1 MMWNPVALPD
11 RFSIHCHLYPVV
23 ENPFGMS
30 PALYASASIVVGFV
44 LLTWSAD
51 RFVGG
56 AAATAKNWGIS
67 PMLIGLTV
75 VSIGTSAPEILVSL
89 MSAIQG
95 HTDIAVGNAIGSNIV
110 NIALVLGLT
119 ALIAPLPVKP
129 ALAKREIPWLVLVTL
144 VAGACLLNS
153 YLGLTESLVLLGG
166 MVVTLY
172 LIVKWQ
178 KSHPDEPL
186 AEVEDIEA
194 MPTSRA
200 YLELFG
206 GLVLLL
212 ISAQMLVGGAKEI
225 AALMGISELIIGLT
239 VVAIGTSLPEL
250 AASVASAMR
259 GHHDI
264 ALGNVVGSNI
274 FNLLAVLAMPGLVS
288 PGPLNEQVF
297 ARDYPVMLAL
307 TVLLAVMAMVG
318 NKPKKLGRFAGIMLL
333 ASYVGYASW
342 LYVQSA

>member
-297 ARDYPVMLAL
+297 TRDYPVMLAL

-318 NKPKKLGRFAGIMLL
+318 KKPKKLGRFAGIILL

>member
-1 MMWNPVALPD
+1 MWNPVALPD

-110 NIALVLGLT
+110 NVALVLGLT

-166 MVVTLY
+166 MVITMY
-172 LIVKWQ
+172 LIIKWQ

-194 MPTSRA
+194 MPTGRA
-200 YLELFG
+200 YLELVG

-212 ISAQMLVGGAKEI
+212 VSAQMLVTGAREI
-225 AALMGISELIIGLT
+225 ATLMGISELIIGLT

-297 ARDYPVMLAL
+297 TRDYPVMLAL
-307 TVLLAVMAMVG
+307 TVLLAAMAMVG
-318 NKPKKLGRFAGIMLL
+318 KKPKKLGRFAGIMLL

-342 LYVQSA
+342 LYLQSA